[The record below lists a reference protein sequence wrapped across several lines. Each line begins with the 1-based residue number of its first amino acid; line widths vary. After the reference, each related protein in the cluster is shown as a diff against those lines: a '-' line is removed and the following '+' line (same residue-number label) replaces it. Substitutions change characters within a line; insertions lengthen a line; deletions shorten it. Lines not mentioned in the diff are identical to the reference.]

1 MSVETTA
8 EPRDSL
14 ARGAATIT
22 IASAISRI
30 TGFAR
35 VAVVAAALGGTF
47 LVNTYQSANTAPNVV
62 FELVA
67 AGVLTSV
74 FVPTFVEYLVRRERA
89 EGWTAASVLT
99 SVALV
104 ALIGLALVI
113 ALAAPLVM
121 RLLTLGVDDEPL
133 RQSEIEL
140 GTTFLRLFAPQV
152 VFYGVGM
159 IMTGALHA
167 HRKFA
172 MAAIAPIF
180 NNVFVIGVY
189 LTYAAMRGD
198 RPATVDGITT
208 AETLV
213 LGIGTTL
220 GVVAMTV
227 CLVPQLAKLGW
238 HFRWRFDLSHPA
250 VRKAARVGAWALGYA
265 GGYQAGLIVVLILA
279 NGLAGGVAA
288 YQWAYVFFFVP
299 HALFA
304 APIFHVL
311 FPAMSEDVARGQTE
325 ALGLRLQTA
334 MAMLVFILAPVAAWL
349 AVAAEPIAR
358 LTLEYGRMTQGD
370 AALVGRVI
378 AAFAVGL
385 PTYSAFLVLTRA
397 YYALGDPKTP
407 ALVNGVAVIV
417 SSGAAAFGFY
427 AVERQWAVPALALG
441 HSIGFAVGTIILV
454 RLLNGRGISL
464 AVREVLVPVLRSTVL
479 ALAAGAAMFGAG
491 RLVDAST
498 KPMALVDLIVMAV
511 AGAVVYLGG
520 AALGGAPELR
530 RLRELLPSRS
540 SR

>member
-1 MSVETTA
+1 VSVETTL

-22 IASAISRI
+22 IASAVSRV

-67 AGVLTSV
+67 AGVLTSI
-74 FVPTFVEYLVRRERA
+74 FVPTFVEYLVRRERT

-104 ALIGLALVI
+104 ALIALALLI
-113 ALAAPLVM
+113 ALAAPLIM
-121 RLLTLGVDDEPL
+121 RLLTLGVDDGL
-133 RQSEIEL
+133 RQREIEL
-140 GTTFLRLFAPQV
+140 GTTFLRLFSPQI

-198 RPATVDGITT
+198 RPATVSGITT

-227 CLVPQLAKLGW
+227 CLVPQLVKLGW
-238 HFRWRFDLSHPA
+238 RFRWRFDLSHPA

-299 HALFA
+299 HALIA

-311 FPAMSEDVARGQTE
+311 FPAMSEDVARGETE
-325 ALGLRLQTA
+325 SLGARLRTA
-334 MAMLVFILAPVAAWL
+334 MTMLVFILAPVAAGL

-358 LTLEYGRMTQGD
+358 LTLEYGRMTAAD
-370 AALVGRVI
+370 ATLVARVI
-378 AAFAVGL
+378 GAFAIGL

-407 ALVNGVAVIV
+407 ALVNGLAVLV
-417 SSGAAAFGFY
+417 SSGTAAVLFFV
-427 AVERQWAVPALALG
+427 VERRWAVPALALG
-441 HSIGFAVGTIILV
+441 HSIGFAVGTVVLV
-454 RLLNGRGISL
+454 WLLKGRGVSL
-464 AVREVLVPVLRSTVL
+464 ATRDVLGPSLRSIAL
-479 ALAAGAAMFGAG
+479 ALVAGAAMCGAG
-491 RLVDAST
+491 RLVDDST
-498 KPMALVDLIVMAV
+498 KLMALTSLAVMAAV
-511 AGAVVYLGG
+511 GAVVFLGG
-520 AALGGAPELR
+520 AMLTRAPEMH
-530 RLRELLPSRS
+530 RLRELLPFGKRK
-540 SR
+540 